1 MANHVSEVEDG
12 FAYKKQRKNVRKKA
26 DGKKKAERATILPSD
41 EKPELSCLPSPLAVS
56 HA

>member
-12 FAYKKQRKNVRKKA
+12 FAYKKQRENVRKKA
-26 DGKKKAERATILPSD
+26 DGKKKAERATILSSD